1 MITFVNRF
9 KLTGEPEEFEKAFD
23 ETAEFLRAQPGLI
36 KYTLS
41 RQLDEPTS
49 YINIALWESADALR
63 AALSHPDFGNHAKAM
78 RGLAES
84 QGAIFGPRLS
94 FDAPVAEAA

>member
-9 KLTGEPEEFEKAFD
+9 TLTGDPEEFEKAFD
-23 ETAEFLRAQPGLI
+23 ETAAFLREQPGLI
-36 KYTLS
+36 QYTLS
-41 RQLDEPTS
+41 RQLDDPAS

-63 AALSHPDFGNHAKAM
+63 AALAHPDFGNHAKAM

-84 QGAIFGPRLS
+84 TGAIFGPRLS
-94 FDAPVAEAA
+94 FESSAEA

>member
-9 KLTGEPEEFEKAFD
+9 TLTGEAEEFEKAFD

-49 YINIALWESADALR
+49 YVNIALWESADALR
-63 AALSHPDFGNHAKAM
+63 AALAHPDFGNHAKAM

-94 FDAPVAEAA
+94 FESRAGEAA

>member
-9 KLTGEPEEFEKAFD
+9 QLTGAAEEFEKAFD

-36 KYTLS
+36 RYTLS
-41 RQLDEPTS
+41 HQLDEPSS
-49 YINIALWESADALR
+49 YVNIALWESADALR

-84 QGAIFGPRLS
+84 QGAVFGPRLS
-94 FDAPVAEAA
+94 FEAA

>member
-9 KLTGEPEEFEKAFD
+9 TLTGDPEEFEKAFD
-23 ETAEFLRAQPGLI
+23 ETAGFLREQPGLI

-41 RQLDEPTS
+41 RQLDDPAS
-49 YINIALWESADALR
+49 YINIALWETADALR
-63 AALSHPDFGNHAKAM
+63 AALAHPEFPNHAKAM

-84 QGAIFGPRLS
+84 SGALFTPRLS
-94 FDAPVAEAA
+94 FEA